1 MLKTALFWLKK
12 LRLRHFCRENLDI
25 RVLRTKFWVKSA
37 FEDAPQVVPACE
49 VVSREGDGEGSVD
62 EADDDDLVV
71 EENDKGVDKVGSIGE
86 PGEGAEGGQRQHL

>member
-1 MLKTALFWLKK
+1 M
-12 LRLRHFCRENLDI
+12 
-25 RVLRTKFWVKSA
+25 
-37 FEDAPQVVPACE
+37 
-49 VVSREGDGEGSVD
+49 VSRNGDGDGNFD